1 MLDRQTAWQ
10 RLTARLWCASTG
22 SAGASLGPLDAADAI
37 AVDCCVN
44 AACPDAQIPNR
55 RATGDRRR
63 LDSRRRWRQFT
74 GEEVIAG
81 PAVEHIITR
90 TASHEVV
97 PGASQQFIPAETPDD
112 RVRPVAT
119 VADIIAEG

>member
-1 MLDRQTAWQ
+1 LPRCTDPEPKGHRGSEA
-10 RLTARLWCASTG
+10 ARFPA
-22 SAGASLGPLDAADAI
+22 
-37 AVDCCVN
+37 
-44 AACPDAQIPNR
+44 
-55 RATGDRRR
+55 
-63 LDSRRRWRQFT
+63 RWRQFT

>member
-1 MLDRQTAWQ
+1 M
-10 RLTARLWCASTG
+10 
-22 SAGASLGPLDAADAI
+22 
-37 AVDCCVN
+37 
-44 AACPDAQIPNR
+44 
-55 RATGDRRR
+55 
-63 LDSRRRWRQFT
+63 
-74 GEEVIAG
+74 AG
-81 PAVEHIITR
+81 PAVKPIITR